1 MGSRA
6 SAIAIAKQSPTAIY
20 VTDLSTDNL
29 EELADTIQKKYPAVK
44 CFARK
49 VDAASD
55 EDVRGVIDEA
65 IKTFGRLDVFFAN
78 AGVASGDHIKDETAE
93 SFMRMMKINALR
105 FVNRHMTT
113 NPN

>member
-1 MGSRA
+1 
-6 SAIAIAKQSPTAIY
+6 
-20 VTDLSTDNL
+20 
-29 EELADTIQKKYPAVK
+29 VK

-93 SFMRMMKINALR
+93 SFMRMMKINALSVFLAIKHGAEAMQVTGKGGKNTQADLLLLLHLLLVFDLALDQANTR
-105 FVNRHMTT
+105 PQRQL
-113 NPN
+113 